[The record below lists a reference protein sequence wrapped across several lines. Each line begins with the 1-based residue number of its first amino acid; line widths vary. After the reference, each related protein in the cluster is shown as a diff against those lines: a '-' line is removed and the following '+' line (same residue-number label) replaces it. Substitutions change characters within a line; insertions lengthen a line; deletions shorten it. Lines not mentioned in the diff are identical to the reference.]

1 MNTHE
6 WPQASH
12 GDDNESLRKWIPLVV
27 PMCAFVLAMLVFLIS
42 LEVLIRP

>member
-1 MNTHE
+1 MHD

-12 GDDNESLRKWIPLVV
+12 ADDKEALRKWIPLVV